1 MHLSSY
7 LLLGIFPLILLN
19 FSESFIYRN
28 ISEILL
34 TGQIENLS
42 YFSPK
47 GFWGGEEVGGKVEFE
62 LKREEDLRV
71 TADLLIQKGQ
81 FLYDKWYFNWEET
94 PLNIYINGSIEND
107 TLILEEGEIK
117 LGQDFQLVIQGRT
130 DLEKKLYYLNKAFL
144 NIEDIA
150 KGYDLFFKQ
159 PLQTIY
165 PVMNKI
171 GMEGKLYLEA
181 KEFCFPDMDG
191 QIWASFEGDIFLPY
205 LKLEELK
212 FLLPLYYNNPED
224 KTGFIQI
231 GRLLFQHEE
240 IKNIH
245 LPLLTKSNQ
254 IYLTEAIQLAI
265 AGGVISINR
274 LIGTIDP
281 FSLKGDVSF
290 KNISPQFLPFL
301 LNLYSEKLH
310 FELTPHVFDIEGRV
324 IISLWDG
331 EVIVENLEIE
341 DIFSSYPKIKT
352 DIALKNID
360 LAQASQQLLFGD
372 ISGKIKGYIKNLVIS
387 HGQPEAFE
395 LLIESV
401 KQKGKR
407 QMISLAAVNNISV
420 LAQGSPVIVS
430 WFFPKKFPY
439 QKIGI
444 KCSLKND
451 NFFIHGLIKRDNMEY
466 LVKRRIFGIDVVN
479 RSPGQK
485 VAFKEMMDRV
495 KKISRRE

>member
-1 MHLSSY
+1 M
-7 LLLGIFPLILLN
+7 I
-19 FSESFIYRN
+19 
-28 ISEILL
+28 
-34 TGQIENLS
+34 
-42 YFSPK
+42 
-47 GFWGGEEVGGKVEFE
+47 
-62 LKREEDLRV
+62 
-71 TADLLIQKGQ
+71 
-81 FLYDKWYFNWEET
+81 
-94 PLNIYINGSIEND
+94 
-107 TLILEEGEIK
+107 
-117 LGQDFQLVIQGRT
+117 
-130 DLEKKLYYLNKAFL
+130 
-144 NIEDIA
+144 
-150 KGYDLFFKQ
+150 KQ

-171 GMEGKLYLEA
+171 GMEGRLYLEA

-191 QIWASFEGDIFLPY
+191 QIWASFEGDIFSPY

-224 KTGFIQI
+224 KSGFVQI

-240 IKNIH
+240 IKNIQ

-352 DIALKNID
+352 DITFKNID
-360 LAQASQQLLFGD
+360 LAQASQRLLFGD
-372 ISGKIKGYIKNLVIS
+372 ISGKIEGYIKNLVIS

-479 RSPGQK
+479 RS
-485 VAFKEMMDRV
+485 
-495 KKISRRE
+495 ISSAVFSTAATGK